1 MSKPETENKTQQ
13 SGLVQALDEI
23 YLTNAFALNMLAT
36 KEATARISKISADEA
51 KRLIRGKKIISF
63 IGHEVTAKIMSILLG
78 EQVTVNRS
86 MLKIRSGAM
95 IVITLNKRLEEG
107 AVVNTIE
114 DVEKI
119 GYSLYYVILSGWD

>member
-23 YLTNAFALNMLAT
+23 YLTNAFALSMIAT
-36 KEATARISKISADEA
+36 KEATARISRITADEA
-51 KRLIRGKKIISF
+51 KRLIHGKKLVSF
-63 IGHEVTAKIMSILLG
+63 IGHEATAKIMSILLG
-78 EQVTVNRS
+78 EQVGVNRS

-107 AVVNTIE
+107 TVVNTVE
-114 DVEKI
+114 DIEKI
-119 GYSLYYVILSGWD
+119 GYSLYYVILSGWE